1 MSRDSDVVRTTS
13 RVGGLWGFAV
23 IVIGMAC
30 IVIPWVPGL
39 GVTLMIGIAL
49 IAVGIAQALYAFESK
64 SFGAGAA
71 RFIFSLLAILA
82 GLSLVAQPGVGLAT
96 ITLLLAIWFFIDG
109 IWSLVSGFKWRPFE
123 GWGWMVFSGVVSVI
137 LGVMIYQQFPVSA
150 TWLVGVLVGIR
161 LVFAGWTMVA
171 MGLVG
176 EAIADDAELAAEA
189 GESSK
194 IDDQA

>member
-1 MSRDSDVVRTTS
+1 MSQDSDAVRAAS

-64 SFGAGAA
+64 SFGAGVA
-71 RFIFSLLAILA
+71 RFVFSLLAVLA

-96 ITLLLAIWFFIDG
+96 ITLMLAIWFFIDG
-109 IWSLVSGFKWRPFE
+109 IWSLISGFKWRPFE
-123 GWGWMVFSGVVSVI
+123 GWGWMAFSGAVSVI
-137 LGVMIYQQFPVSA
+137 FGVMIYQQFPVSA

-171 MGLVG
+171 MGMVG
-176 EAIADDAELAAEA
+176 EAIADDAELAAKA

-194 IDDQA
+194 IDEQA

>member
-1 MSRDSDVVRTTS
+1 
-13 RVGGLWGFAV
+13 
-23 IVIGMAC
+23 
-30 IVIPWVPGL
+30 
-39 GVTLMIGIAL
+39 
-49 IAVGIAQALYAFESK
+49 
-64 SFGAGAA
+64 
-71 RFIFSLLAILA
+71 
-82 GLSLVAQPGVGLAT
+82 LAT